1 MRRFL
6 SLALVLVLCL
16 SMAACGKKTE
26 DSLSDG
32 VLTVALDITVTPELK
47 LEGVAR
53 DLVRSI
59 QNLRKTE
66 DFQITDRIRVTLPDT
81 AENRDCVETFR
92 DYISAQVLADDIDF
106 GTELKATRV

>member
-1 MRRFL
+1 
-6 SLALVLVLCL
+6 
-16 SMAACGKKTE
+16 
-26 DSLSDG
+26 
-32 VLTVALDITVTPELK
+32 